1 MEMFFFGRFHARQGE
16 EEAVAR
22 AMRDVLGPTRAEP
35 GCLFIQAYRALHDP
49 RLFYIHSS
57 WIDEAAFDNHAELQH
72 TQRFVE
78 VVASLIDHPLD
89 LTRTRPL
96 E

>member
-35 GCLFIQAYRALHDP
+35 GCLFIQAYRALYDP